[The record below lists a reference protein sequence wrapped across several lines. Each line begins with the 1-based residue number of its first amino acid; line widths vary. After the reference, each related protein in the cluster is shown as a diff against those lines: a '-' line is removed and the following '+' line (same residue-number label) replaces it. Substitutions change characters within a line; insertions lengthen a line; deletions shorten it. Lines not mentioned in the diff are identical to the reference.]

1 MAWNFK
7 PRLRPRSQVIQRTPP
22 VTLDARV
29 TQPSHGQVQLT
40 AVSQVQVQQ
49 SNVSGQAQQ
58 TAVSNQEGEGDIHAS
73 IISDKEGVITH
84 QENVITHQE
93 GATTHKTGD
102 STETVREQ
110 MHDENAVYINT
121 PPTSTAAT
129 TPTKTTERD
138 ELLQAKIEQVREL
151 MGAKT
156 SKPLDHNMDTTNKTE
171 AVNPMSRPRREKAG
185 NWKDGPARFKALSL
199 QALCSTTSRQDWF
212 SANKMSLKQAL
223 KQERR
228 REAVQKSIDAEIDT
242 LEQPGVLKA
251 VRYQDIPKEARKDII
266 SAYMF
271 HKEKFKADGSLNPIS
286 VMTQINLACTKK
298 SLIAA
303 YDIKGAF
310 FLTPVEEGV
319 ELYLRVGPELTEFWC
334 ARHPERISYLHSDG
348 CLYFKL
354 ERYVY
359 GLHEAPN
366 KFNGFLDSHLK
377 KLGFQPSK
385 ADKCF
390 YTRDTKEGKIML
402 SDHVDDMLVTF
413 PTKQWRDWFEK
424 KMKPFELGKQYD
436 NVSYLGIQIAR
447 EKNGDT
453 TLSQKGYIENML
465 KRHGLTELRKYPN
478 RPATEAFTQKIDG
491 EYEQVNTKEYLSLV
505 MGLMYASRF
514 TRIDIAF
521 AVGYLATKC
530 SKPTEQDL
538 MNAKRVLKYLGK
550 TIDEKMRF
558 KAKVA
563 FKPQIYADASHHLY
577 DIGHGQAG
585 MVITNGSAPVGHR
598 SAKLKLIT
606 RSSSESELC
615 SLEDA
620 STYAIWYK
628 NLLQD
633 MGIETGAVEILQDNK
648 STIIMATQG
657 LNFRHNK
664 HIMARKMFIQER
676 IESGEVTLKYCK
688 TKDMV
693 ADILT
698 KVIDIQ
704 AMKKLKQELCIEP

>member
-1 MAWNFK
+1 
-7 PRLRPRSQVIQRTPP
+7 
-22 VTLDARV
+22 
-29 TQPSHGQVQLT
+29 
-40 AVSQVQVQQ
+40 
-49 SNVSGQAQQ
+49 
-58 TAVSNQEGEGDIHAS
+58 
-73 IISDKEGVITH
+73 
-84 QENVITHQE
+84 
-93 GATTHKTGD
+93 
-102 STETVREQ
+102 
-110 MHDENAVYINT
+110 
-121 PPTSTAAT
+121 
-129 TPTKTTERD
+129 
-138 ELLQAKIEQVREL
+138 
-151 MGAKT
+151 
-156 SKPLDHNMDTTNKTE
+156 
-171 AVNPMSRPRREKAG
+171 
-185 NWKDGPARFKALSL
+185 
-199 QALCSTTSRQDWF
+199 
-212 SANKMSLKQAL
+212 MSLKQAL
-223 KQERR
+223 KQEGR
-228 REAVQKSIDAEIDT
+228 REAVQKSIDAEIDN

-251 VRYQDIPKEARKDII
+251 VRYQDIPKEAKKDII
-266 SAYMF
+266 NAYMF
-271 HKEKFKADGSLNPIS
+271 HKEKFKADGSFDKDKCRIVLLSNQRDPNTIGDSHSPTVNPIS

-310 FLTPVEEGV
+310 LLTPVEEGV

-334 ARHPERISYLHSDG
+334 VKHPERISYLHNDG
-348 CLYFKL
+348 YLYFKL

-366 KFNGFLDSHLK
+366 KFNGLLDSHLRNM
-377 KLGFQPSK
+377 GFEPSK
-385 ADKCF
+385 ADKCL
-390 YTRDTKEGKIML
+390 YTRDTKDGKIML

-413 PTKQWRDWFEK
+413 PTKPWRDWFEK
-424 KMKPFELGKQYD
+424 KIKPFELVKQYD
-436 NVSYLGIQIAR
+436 NVSYLGIQITK
-447 EKNGDT
+447 EKNGDI

-465 KRHGLTELRKYPN
+465 KRHGLTELKKYPN
-478 RPATEAFTQKIDG
+478 RPATETLTQSNKG
-491 EYEQVNTKEYLSLV
+491 ENKQVSAKEYLSLV

-514 TRIDIAF
+514 TRADIAF
-521 AVGYLATKC
+521 AVDYLATKC

-538 MNAKRVLKYLGK
+538 MDAKRVLKYLGK

-577 DIGHGQAG
+577 ETGHGQAG

-620 STYAIWYK
+620 STYAVWYN

-633 MGIETGAVEILQDNK
+633 KGIATGAIEILQDNK
-648 STIIMATQG
+648 STSIMATQG

-676 IESGEVTLKYCK
+676 IESGEVTLKYCR
-688 TKDMV
+688 TQDMV

-704 AMKKLKQELCIEP
+704 AMNKHKRELCIES